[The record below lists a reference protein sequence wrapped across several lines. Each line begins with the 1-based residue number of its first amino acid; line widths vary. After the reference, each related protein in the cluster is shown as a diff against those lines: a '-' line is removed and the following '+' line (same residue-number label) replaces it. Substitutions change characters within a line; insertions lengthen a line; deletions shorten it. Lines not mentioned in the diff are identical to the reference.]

1 ILPAMT
7 RTIWILIAL
16 VSAIAFGGPAAKPPK
31 PPTPVMPTP
40 AEQQQIND
48 LQKQMYELQGKGAYV
63 PATKLAK
70 QLVEIERKIYGDDSK
85 QDRIRKQALS
95 GLVL

>member
-1 ILPAMT
+1 
-7 RTIWILIAL
+7 
-16 VSAIAFGGPAAKPPK
+16 
-31 PPTPVMPTP
+31 MPTP

-70 QLVEIERKIYGDDSK
+70 QLVDLEKKIYGDVPGRCADLIASVASPALRATFDFSGPDK
-85 QDRIRKQALS
+85 FRRAAQALNAS
-95 GLVL
+95 